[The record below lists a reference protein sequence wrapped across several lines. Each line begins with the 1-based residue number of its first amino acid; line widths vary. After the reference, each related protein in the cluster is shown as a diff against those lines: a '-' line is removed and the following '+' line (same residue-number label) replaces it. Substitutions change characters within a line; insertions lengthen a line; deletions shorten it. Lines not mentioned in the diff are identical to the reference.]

1 MTARDVP
8 VMALP
13 PKLQEVLDDL
23 SFLSD
28 RRERIDYL
36 IGLGEQFENA
46 APGEVERD
54 PVTRVPGCESEV
66 YVRAVRAGEGL
77 DLRFAVDNPQGISA
91 MAMATVLQD
100 GLRGVPRAEIRNI
113 PEELVYDLFGR
124 DLSMGKSAGLMGMV
138 RMTKAAA
145 R

>member
-1 MTARDVP
+1 MP
-8 VMALP
+8 LP

-23 SFLSD
+23 SFLND

-36 IGLGEQFENA
+36 IGLGEQFTNA
-46 APGEVERD
+46 APDEVERD
-54 PVTRVPGCESEV
+54 PASRVPGCESEV
-66 YVRAVRAGEGL
+66 YVRAVPEGESL

-100 GLRGVPRAEIRNI
+100 SLQGVPRSEIRDI

-145 R
+145 AR

>member
-1 MTARDVP
+1 M
-8 VMALP
+8 LP

-36 IGLGEQFENA
+36 IGLGEQFTNA
-46 APGEVERD
+46 GPEEVERD

-66 YVRAVRAGEGL
+66 YVRAEPWGEGL
-77 DLRFAVDNPQGISA
+77 SLRFAVDNPQGISA

-100 GLRGVPRAEIRNI
+100 SLRGVPRSEIRNI
-113 PEELVYDLFGR
+113 PEEVVYDLFGR

-145 R
+145 SR